1 MNKSRNPD
9 TRGTIVAERRVVEGG
24 AARAP
29 RVPSRRRGQKMP
41 VAPAV
46 PAREPASTQPDG
58 RRIDGL
64 RPLWV
69 FLIAALAIVGAVTV
83 TGEVDRWWI
92 LLPVMAVFFI
102 STFGVLA
109 TIMWLLGDDAGTP

>member
-1 MNKSRNPD
+1 MP
-9 TRGTIVAERRVVEGG
+9 
-24 AARAP
+24 AAPAAPAP
-29 RVPSRRRGQKMP
+29 R
-41 VAPAV
+41 
-46 PAREPASTQPDG
+46 QPDG

-69 FLIAALAIVGAVTV
+69 FLVAALAIVGAVTV
-83 TGEVDRWWI
+83 TGAVDSWWI
-92 LLPVMAVFFI
+92 LVPVMAVFFI